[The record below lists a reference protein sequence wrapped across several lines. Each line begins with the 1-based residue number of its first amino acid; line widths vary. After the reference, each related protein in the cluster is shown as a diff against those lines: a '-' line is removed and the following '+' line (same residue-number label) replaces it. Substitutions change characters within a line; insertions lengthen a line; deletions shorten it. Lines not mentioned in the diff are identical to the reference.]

1 MRHQHKIAVLK
12 YTKGNF
18 WLLLLPLIRG
28 LVSMKFDF
36 YHWIKGAYLDII
48 VILFIFGMAYL
59 RWYFIKFEIKEKE
72 IYVKQG
78 LLFRSEFS
86 FPYSAISCAVC
97 CSPFV
102 FRPFKAVKIALD
114 SDSHP
119 MSKKRNKADL
129 TLIVAET
136 DYLQLYNKIPTEST
150 NLKVGYQA
158 SKKDLIIFSLL
169 FSSTLSGIIFMG
181 TFFIQGSKLVGERLE
196 QEIFSAVSN
205 VTEAVKIVAKEA
217 TPFSVA
223 LTMVIGVG
231 WLLSF
236 LINLLRHI
244 KFAIHRRGENI
255 VVENGHFSHWKY
267 YVNYSKINY
276 ADLRQNLLMK
286 AAKIMSVHVSCTGY
300 GKGRN
305 EIPVFVP
312 VTTRQRVMS
321 TMEMMLPD
329 FTLSNITLKPKPTY
343 VMAYIWLPL
352 VLTVGVPIGAIVAA
366 RFFPDW
372 LGAIKFLAIMLEI
385 PSVYLLA
392 VKIAAKLGTGIGA
405 GAKTLT
411 VRYCH
416 AYRFHTVIVPKVRVA
431 YIKIRRTPFQRVS
444 ECCDVVIYTRGER
457 VQGHKVRGVRF
468 TEAEFFAENYNN
480 VGENVHFC
488 DTNK

>member
-1 MRHQHKIAVLK
+1 MRHQHKIAVMK
-12 YTKGNF
+12 YTTGNF
-18 WLLLLPLIRG
+18 WLLILPLIRG

-48 VILFIFGMAYL
+48 VILAIFGLAYF
-59 RWYFIKFEIKEKE
+59 RWYFIRFEIKEKE
-72 IYVKQG
+72 ICVKRG
-78 LLFRSEFS
+78 MLFRSEFS
-86 FPYSAISCAVC
+86 LPYSAISCAAC
-97 CSPFV
+97 CKPFM
-102 FRPFKAVKIALD
+102 FRPFKVVKISLD

-119 MSKKRNKADL
+119 ISKKRNKADL
-129 TLIVAET
+129 TLVVTET
-136 DYLQLYNKIPTEST
+136 DYLQIYNKIPTEFTS
-150 NLKVGYQA
+150 LKVGYQA

-196 QEIFSAVSN
+196 QEFFSAINN

-223 LTMVIGVG
+223 LTMVVGAG

-236 LINLLRHI
+236 MINLLRHI
-244 KFAIHRRGENI
+244 RFAIHRRGANI
-255 VVENGHFSHWKY
+255 VIENGYFSRWKY
-267 YVNYSKINY
+267 YVNSSKINY

-300 GKGRN
+300 GKSRN

-312 VTTRQRVMS
+312 VTTRRRVMS

-329 FTLSNITLKPKPTY
+329 FTLSNITLKPKRTY

-352 VLTVGVPIGAIVAA
+352 VFMVGVPLGAIAA
-366 RFFPDW
+366 IRFFPDW
-372 LGAIKFLAIMLEI
+372 SGAIKFLAVMLEI

-392 VKIAAKLGTGIGA
+392 VKIAARLITGIGSEEE
-405 GAKTLT
+405 TLT
-411 VRYCH
+411 IRYCR
-416 AYRFHTVIVPKVRVA
+416 AYQFHTVIVPKVRVA

-444 ECCDVVIYTRGER
+444 GCCDVVIYTRGER
-457 VQGHKVRGVRF
+457 VQGHRIRGIRF
-468 TEAEFFAENYNN
+468 TEAANFAANYNII
-480 VGENVHFC
+480 G
-488 DTNK
+488 